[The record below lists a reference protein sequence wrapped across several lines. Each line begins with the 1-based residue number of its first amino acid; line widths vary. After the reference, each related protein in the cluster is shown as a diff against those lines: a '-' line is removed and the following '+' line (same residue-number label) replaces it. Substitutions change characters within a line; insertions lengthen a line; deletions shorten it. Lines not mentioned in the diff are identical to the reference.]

1 MVSKKIIRMG
11 TQIIPLQKT
20 YEINV
25 GQDSIDIDFLGANR
39 QFDWIE
45 LSLVYDKSDKHTT
58 VCDSYNHELAAKWI
72 KSVRLSNYT
81 EIYSLT
87 NEKKY
92 DIDNLTQRHLLYK
105 QFVAWSCGGSSVAPL
120 SDYMNNPVFQEL
132 VSEDDYFDVR
142 SDERMY
148 LDLRAS
154 SGYVEEA
161 EKLERNDSKI
171 NLHVMLREA
180 ATKKLRWRIWAYS
193 LGEYLYILS
202 KSGLTLRHRTYAINQ
217 TDDHLLEWG

>member
-11 TQIIPLQKT
+11 TQKTPLQKT
-20 YEINV
+20 YV
-25 GQDSIDIDFLGANR
+25 TSTGQDSINIDFLDANR

-58 VCDSYNHELAAKWI
+58 IYDSSNHEYTTIYDSSNHELAAKRI
-72 KSVRLSNYT
+72 KSVRISDST

-92 DIDNLTQRHLLYK
+92 DVDNLTQRHLLYK

-120 SDYMNNPVFQEL
+120 SDHMNNPVFQEL
-132 VSEDDYFDVR
+132 PSKDEYFDVR
-142 SDERMY
+142 GDEKMY

-161 EKLERNDSKI
+161 EKLERDGSKI
-171 NLHVMLREA
+171 NLHILLKEA
-180 ATKKLRWRIWAYS
+180 ATKKLRLRVWPYS

-202 KSGLTLRHRTYAINQ
+202 KNGLTLR
-217 TDDHLLEWG
+217 